1 MGIYKNLDLRDK
13 SNFIKFY
20 ALGPMQ
26 NSSKPALFVKKIF
39 KKKKTILNIYI
50 YIYI

>member
-26 NSSKPALFVKKIF
+26 NSSKPALFNP
-39 KKKKTILNIYI
+39 LNPYEIPVLNSREL
-50 YIYI
+50 